1 MRKTFF
7 PILLLLLAACAAA
20 QVKPEQGDFVIRD
33 FHFKSGETLPELR
46 IHYYTL
52 GTPQKDAAGNV
63 TNAVLL
69 LHGTSGSGR
78 NYLGENFTTVIFA
91 PGGPLD
97 ATRFFIILPDD
108 IGHGRSSKPSDGL
121 HMRFPHYDYD
131 DMVEAQYRLVTEGL
145 GIRHLRLVGGISM
158 GGMHTWLWGEEH
170 PEFMDALFP
179 LVSQPIEIAGRN
191 RMWRE
196 LCEDMIRDDPAW
208 QNGEY
213 HQEPPNLA
221 LLGEMFAVAVAGPSD
236 AQKRAPTHDA
246 ADHLLQQVGSRY
258 SSAMDAN
265 DILYA
270 LEASHDY
277 NPWPRLE
284 AIRARLV
291 AVNAEDDF
299 INPPELGVMPEA
311 MKRVAHGQYV
321 LLKVADGAHGHGT
334 SGETKMWAPVLR
346 VLLGEK

>member
-1 MRKTFF
+1 MRKMLL
-7 PILLLLLAACAAA
+7 PILLLAAACAAA
-20 QVKPEQGDFVIRD
+20 QLKPEAGDFVLQD

-52 GTPQKDAAGNV
+52 GTPQKDAAGNI

-78 NYLGENFTTVIFA
+78 NFLGENFLGPIFG

-97 ATRFFIILPDD
+97 ATRFYIILPDG
-108 IGHGRSSKPSDGL
+108 IGHGGSSKPSDGL
-121 HMRFPHYDYD
+121 HMRFPHYEYD
-131 DMVEAQYRLVTEGL
+131 DMVEAQYRLVSEYL

-170 PEFMDALFP
+170 PGFMDALFP

-196 LCEDMIRDDPAW
+196 LCEDMIRKDPAW

-213 HQEPPNLA
+213 KQEPPSLV
-221 LLGEMFAVAVAGPSD
+221 LVGEMFAVAVAGPAD

-246 ADHLLQQVGSRY
+246 ADHLLEQVGTRY

-270 LEASHDY
+270 LEASRNY
-277 NPWPRLE
+277 NPWPKLE
-284 AIRARLV
+284 AIRAPLV

-311 MKRVAHGQYV
+311 MKRLKRGKLV

-334 SGETKMWAPVLR
+334 SGETKMWAPVLKEFI
-346 VLLGEK
+346 GER

>member
-1 MRKTFF
+1 MRKRFILV
-7 PILLLLLAACAAA
+7 ILLLAAACAAA
-20 QVKPEQGDFVIRD
+20 QVKPQEGDFVIKD
-33 FHFKSGETLPELR
+33 FQFKSGEKLPELR

-78 NYLGENFTTVIFA
+78 NYLGENFTRVIFA
-91 PGGPLD
+91 AGGPLD
-97 ATRFFIILPDD
+97 VARFYIILPDG
-108 IGHGRSSKPSDGL
+108 IGHGDSSKPSDGM

-145 GIRHLRLVGGISM
+145 GIHHLRLVGGISM

-191 RMWRE
+191 RMWRRF
-196 LCEDMIRDDPAW
+196 CEDLIRKDPAW
-208 QNGEY
+208 QDGEY
-213 HQEPPNLA
+213 KQQPPNLGLVA
-221 LLGEMFAVAVAGPSD
+221 EMFAIAVAGPAD
-236 AQKRAPTHDA
+236 AQRRAPTHDA
-246 ADHLLQQVGSRY
+246 ADHLLEQVGARY
-258 SSAMDAN
+258 GAHMDPN

-270 LEASHDY
+270 LEASRDY

-284 AIRARLV
+284 AIRARLT

-311 MKRVAHGQYV
+311 MKRLEHGKYV
-321 LLKVADGAHGHGT
+321 LLKVAEGAHGHGT

-346 VLLGEK
+346 ELLGEK